1 MSWSL
6 SVQDSIAFV
15 SYANAPE
22 NRIPFSALPEL
33 GDLLDRVGPDPDVKV
48 VVLRSGVD
56 GIFSAGAA
64 LPDIKALSAGETPSA
79 PFDWWLRALLRL
91 EELPQPTIAFID
103 GLAASGGAELA
114 LACTMRVGTSRAEFV
129 LREIARGAIPGAGAT
144 QRLPR
149 IIGTARAAEAIMSA
163 RSIGAEE
170 ALALGLLQAVWPL
183 DGAQDRLA
191 AWLGRFTSMPRAGL
205 VAAKRAIVDGARL
218 PLTEGLRLEQDLF
231 RDLVTQ
237 RRT

>member
-1 MSWSL
+1 VSWSIA
-6 SVQDSIAFV
+6 VQNSIAFV

-22 NRIPFSALPEL
+22 NRIPFSALRDLDELLEKTGRDPE
-33 GDLLDRVGPDPDVKV
+33 VKL

-56 GIFSAGAA
+56 GVFSAGAA
-64 LPDIKALSAGETPSA
+64 LPDIKALGSGETPSA

-91 EELPQPTIAFID
+91 EELPQPTIAFVD

-149 IIGTARAAEAIMSA
+149 IVGTARAAEIIMSA
-163 RSIGAEE
+163 RSIGADE
-170 ALALGLLQAVWPL
+170 AVALGLLQAILPL
-183 DGAQDRLA
+183 DGAQDHLA
-191 AWLGRFTSMPRAGL
+191 AWLGRFASMPRAGL
-205 VAAKRAIVDGARL
+205 VAAKRAIIDGARL
-218 PLTEGLRLEQDLF
+218 PLTEGLRLEQRLF
-231 RDLVTQ
+231 RDLVAP
-237 RRT
+237 R